1 MPLGPKDVFMRLATV
16 RAAMILIYCKT
27 ASKILET
34 IRESQFGFLQ
44 KKFKSGS
51 RSTLDSLKCIL
62 KSVKEIRHSDH
73 LKEENWYEIIT
84 YFVGFK
90 TLDSL
95 FLLLFAENDERSAVL
110 VKCKTH
116 DTFLWSSKW
125 DKRVRES
132 WEVYDLRPLL
142 DFWSLERTYLFKR
155 RNLIITISHVE
166 IWIAKIGDWAK
177 HLAPRL
183 YLWLW

>member
-1 MPLGPKDVFMRLATV
+1 MWHTQQNTLRTHVLTWVIAYLTSILSMPFGPKDVFMRLATV

-27 ASKILET
+27 ESKKLET
-34 IRESQFGFLQ
+34 IRESQFGFFQ

-51 RSTLDSLKCIL
+51 RSTLDPLRCIL
-62 KSVKEIRHSDH
+62 KSVREMGHSDH
-73 LKEENWYEIIT
+73 LLEENWYEIIT

-116 DTFLWSSKW
+116 DALLWSSKW
-125 DKRVRES
+125 DKGGQRVFRCA
-132 WEVYDLRPLL
+132 WFTTFV
-142 DFWSLERTYLFKR
+142 
-155 RNLIITISHVE
+155 
-166 IWIAKIGDWAK
+166 
-177 HLAPRL
+177 
-183 YLWLW
+183 